1 MDELARR
8 DSHGDELAKTGSA
21 GKLARLAADL
31 ERKAATIR
39 QEVRVDMRISEIL
52 AEAEVEQDRLERG

>member
-8 DSHGDELAKTGSA
+8 DSHGDDLAGTSA
-21 GKLARLAADL
+21 ARKLARLAADL
-31 ERKAATIR
+31 ERKAAVIR